1 LVNKLI
7 INKLT
12 SPFILNVEE
21 TEEMNKLKRLYPYF
35 QTAHILYT
43 KGLLDSK
50 SILFNRELKK
60 AALYSFDRKK
70 LFKIIVDKRDE
81 KNLSKNKLEKN
92 NNLKIGEPIIFKDK
106 EMHSFSEWLSISKV
120 KKISRSKDDLLL
132 DNFIKK
138 EKNRKISKPKSFF
151 KPLEVAKKS
160 LIENEDLVTP
170 TLAKVYLEQKH
181 YEKAIAAYKKLILK
195 YPEKNT
201 FFANQ
206 IQLIKKKKEK

>member
-1 LVNKLI
+1 MVKKLI
-7 INKLT
+7 NKIT
-12 SPFILNVEE
+12 SPVFLNVQE
-21 TEEMNKLKRLYPYF
+21 TEEMEKLKKLYPYF
-35 QTAHILYT
+35 QTAHILYA
-43 KGLLDSK
+43 KGLLDSN
-50 SILFNRELKK
+50 SILYNRELKK
-60 AALYSFDRKK
+60 AALYSFDRRK
-70 LFKIIVDKRDE
+70 LFKVIVKTIEE
-81 KNLSKNKLEKN
+81 KNLLKNKLEKN
-92 NNLKIGEPIIFKDK
+92 NNLKIGAPIIFQDE

-120 KKISRSKDDLLL
+120 KKIDRSEGDLLL
-132 DNFIKK
+132 DTFIKN
-138 EKNRKISKPKSFF
+138 ENNRKISKSNSFF

-206 IQLIKKKKEK
+206 IQLIKKIKEK